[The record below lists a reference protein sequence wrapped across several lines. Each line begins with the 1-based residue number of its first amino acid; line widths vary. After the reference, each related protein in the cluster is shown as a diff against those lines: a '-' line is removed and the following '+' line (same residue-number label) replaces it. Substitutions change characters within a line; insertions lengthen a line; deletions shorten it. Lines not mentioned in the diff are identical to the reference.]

1 MNDTTGWGILATGR
15 IAHSFAA
22 DLRLVPGA
30 RLAAVGSRSLASA
43 SEFAATYGEPDCR
56 PHPSYAALV
65 ADPAVDVVYIASP
78 HSLHLEHARLAFEAG
93 KHVLCEKPL
102 TLNTA
107 EAEAMVALA
116 REHDRFLMEAMW
128 MSCNPVIN
136 AVRERLH
143 AGHFGAPRRLHAE
156 LGFRVDAP
164 PEDRLLDPHLGAS
177 ALLDMGIYPL
187 TFAHHMLGEAESLS
201 ASAVL
206 SSAGIDLDVVVTGSY
221 PGGALASMSASM
233 TSWSSRAASIA
244 TEQGRIEF
252 PDHFH
257 HPSYALFTP
266 IDDRSTNDDVNRGDV
281 LRIEGDEP
289 VIGAGYGNEIVEV
302 QRCLAAGLRESP
314 LVPHAQTLTLMRQM
328 DDLRSQIGVRF
339 PVDAHAQVPHKPTP

>member
-1 MNDTTGWGILATGR
+1 MSETIGWGILATGR

-30 RLAAVGSRSLASA
+30 RLAAVGSRSLDSA
-43 SEFAATYGEPDCR
+43 TAFARTYGEPDCR
-56 PHPSYAALV
+56 PHASYADLV

-78 HSLHLEHARLAFEAG
+78 HSLHLEHARLAFEAD

-107 EAEAMVALA
+107 EAETMVALA

-143 AGHFGAPRRLHAE
+143 AGEFGAPRRLHAE

-164 PEDRLLDPHLGAS
+164 PDDRLLDPALGAS
-177 ALLDMGIYPL
+177 ALLDMGVYPL
-187 TFAHHMLGEAESLS
+187 TFAHHMLGEAESLH

-206 SSAGIDLDVVVTGSY
+206 SAAGIDLDVVVTGSY

-244 TEQGRIEF
+244 TERGRIEF
-252 PDHFH
+252 PHQFH
-257 HPSYALFTP
+257 HPTYAQFTP
-266 IDDRSTNDDVNRGDV
+266 VDDRSTNDAVGSGDV
-281 LRIEGDEP
+281 VRIEGTAP

-302 QRCLAAGLRESP
+302 QRCLAEGVRESP

-328 DDLRSQIGVRF
+328 DELRRQIGVRF
-339 PVDAHAQVPHKPTP
+339 PVDADAQPPRAGTP